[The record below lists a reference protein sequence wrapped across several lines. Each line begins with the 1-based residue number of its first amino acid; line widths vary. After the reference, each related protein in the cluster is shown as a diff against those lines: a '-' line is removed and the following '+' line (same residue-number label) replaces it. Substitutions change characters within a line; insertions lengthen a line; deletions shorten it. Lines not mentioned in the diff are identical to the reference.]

1 MMAAFENADG
11 LTVARE
17 LIPPKVRRGIYAA
30 ASLLGYALGAVV
42 VGYASAVV
50 VGYATPGDLPE
61 YVPVALAVLG
71 ALMGPLGQLAA
82 TNTPSA
88 PAVAVA
94 TGVDSALAP
103 VDDDD
108 YDPDIAGESDGDVPE
123 DENIPHFG
131 P

>member
-30 ASLLGYALGAVV
+30 ASLLGYALG
-42 VGYASAVV
+42 AVV

>member
-1 MMAAFENADG
+1 MAAYENPDG

-17 LIPPKVRRGIYAA
+17 LISPKVRRWLYAG
-30 ASLLGYALGAVV
+30 ASLLGYVLGAVV
-42 VGYASAVV
+42 VGYAAL
-50 VGYATPGDLPE
+50 GTEALPQA
-61 YVPVALAVLG
+61 VPVALAVLG

-82 TNTPSA
+82 SNTPSA

-94 TGVDSALAP
+94 PGVDAALAP

-108 YDPDIAGESDGDVPE
+108 YDPDIPGESDGNVPDGDDTE
-123 DENIPHFG
+123 EFIPHFG

>member
-1 MMAAFENADG
+1 MAAFDNPDG

-17 LIPPKVRRGIYAA
+17 LLPAKVRRGIYAG
-30 ASLLGYALGAVV
+30 ASLAGYALGAVV
-42 VGYASAVV
+42 VGYATL
-50 VGYATPGDLPE
+50 GTETLPE

-88 PAVAVA
+88 PAVIAPI
-94 TGVDSALAP
+94 DSQAFAP

-108 YDPDIAGESDGDVPE
+108 YDPSIPGESDGDVPE
-123 DENIPHFG
+123 DEPVPHFG